1 MVFGYTLSTNAWYF
15 DSAYDDPS
23 SPCIVT
29 ADAALSY
36 RDAAQRARRL
46 RAFVASRLPDP
57 SSPAPARVAY
67 VAHPDPDVH
76 LLFLT
81 LFGMGLTAVPLHPKL
96 TRAEVDV
103 LTSIARPELV
113 LDAEE
118 IAHAA
123 ADTAYDDRGPEAG
136 AAPDLETAAAIVFT
150 SGTTGRPKGA
160 LLSRRAF
167 LASARASAQ
176 VLGWQPDDRWFLC
189 MPLAHVGGL
198 GVLVRCLLAKKAVI
212 HFGRRA
218 FEPRSALDLMETSG
232 ATIASLVPTMLAKFV
247 EANASPN
254 RALRIALLGG
264 AAASP
269 ALVEKGRALGWPLV
283 VTYGLTEACSH
294 VTLGGLS
301 STGRDVG
308 TPIPGTEVRIV
319 DEQITVRSATL
330 FSGYV
335 DQGPLQ
341 VDVDGF
347 YATGD
352 LGEIDG
358 EGRLAIHARRTDL
371 VVTGGE
377 NVYPREV
384 ELLVEE
390 IDGVREAAVFGVP
403 DETWG
408 QIVALAVVIEPGG
421 PDLATIVARLKE
433 RTAPHK
439 RPRLGAVVEA
449 LPTNTLGKLVRPR
462 LSEIVPRL
470 ERLS

>member
-15 DSAYDDPS
+15 DSTYDDLA

-29 ADAALSY
+29 ASGLMSFGEAA
-36 RDAAQRARRL
+36 ARARRL
-46 RAFVASRLPDP
+46 RAFITSRLPDAP
-57 SSPAPARVAY
+57 SHEPARVAY

-76 LLFLT
+76 VLFLT

-103 LTSIARPELV
+103 LSSVARPDLV
-113 LDAEE
+113 LDADE
-118 IAHAA
+118 IARAA
-123 ADTAYDDRGPEAG
+123 EDTSYDSGGPERAT
-136 AAPDLETAAAIVFT
+136 APDPESPVTIVFT

-218 FEPRSALDLMETSG
+218 FDPTEALSLMKTRG
-232 ATIASLVPTMLAKFV
+232 ATIASLVPTMLARFV
-247 EANASPN
+247 EANEAPN
-254 RALRIALLGG
+254 EALRTALLGG

-269 ALVEKGRALGWPLV
+269 TLVAKGRALGWPLV
-283 VTYGLTEACSH
+283 ITYGLTEACSH
-294 VTLGGLS
+294 VTLGATS
-301 STGRDVG
+301 DTGRHVG
-308 TPIPGTEVRIV
+308 RPIPGTDVRIV
-319 DEQITVRSATL
+319 DGQVTVRSATL

-341 VDVDGF
+341 VDADGF

-352 LGEIDG
+352 LGEVDAAG
-358 EGRLAIHARRTDL
+358 HLAIHARRTDL

-377 NVYPREV
+377 NVYPREI

-390 IDGVREAAVFGVP
+390 IAGVKEAAVFGVP

-408 QIVALAVVIEPGG
+408 QLVALAVVVEAGG
-421 PDLATIVARLKE
+421 PDLATIMASLKL
-433 RTAPHK
+433 RTASHK
-439 RPRLGAVVEA
+439 RPRLGVIVDA
-449 LPTNTLGKLVRPR
+449 LPTNTLGKIVRPR
-462 LSEIVPRL
+462 LTELVPRL
-470 ERLS
+470 ARIA